1 MDSRCGV
8 IKMKIETAQYEKDEI
23 KKNNGIIAVIDGV
36 TMAVPLDPANRHY
49 AEILKQVKEGKLT
62 IKDAD

>member
-1 MDSRCGV
+1 MSEFT
-8 IKMKIETAQYEKDEI
+8 IKSAQYIKNEI
-23 KKNNGIIAVIDGV
+23 KNDNQAAIKANIDGQV
-36 TMAVPLDPANRHY
+36 WNVPLDPANRHY